1 MALLKAERL
10 EKSFNGLK
18 VLEHL
23 DLAIEEGSCTALLGP
38 NGAGKTTTLSIL
50 TGLLEK
56 DGGRITFKG
65 QEGGDFRSAVGYLP
79 QYPAFYPW
87 MTGKEFLQYA
97 AELCGIPKREAQ
109 EKSSYYLEMFGLE
122 GAGAKKTASYSGGMK
137 QRLGLAQAIIH
148 EPELLIMD
156 EPVSSLDPIGRYEV
170 LDLIRNLKKKTTILF
185 STHILHDAEEVCDNV
200 YIIAGGKNILSGPL
214 QELRRKEQEPV
225 IVIESADDLDDLV
238 NVWKKRDWAAE
249 TTYHEGKARLVV
261 SDIRNAQ
268 KEILED
274 IMAAGKSLQKF
285 EAGQTSLEDV
295 FLKMVT
301 GK

>member
-1 MALLKAERL
+1 MSLLKAERL
-10 EKSFNGLK
+10 VKSFNGQK
-18 VLEHL
+18 VLD
-23 DLAIEEGSCTALLGP
+23 DLELTIEEGSCTALLGP
-38 NGAGKTTTLSIL
+38 NGAGKTTTLNIL

-109 EKSSYYLEMFGLE
+109 EKSSYYLEMFGLAD
-122 GAGAKKTASYSGGMK
+122 AGAKKTASYSGGMK

-148 EPELLIMD
+148 DPKLLIMD

-170 LDLIRNLKKKTTILF
+170 LDLIRKLKKKTTILF
-185 STHILHDAEEVCDNV
+185 STHILHDAEEVSDDV
-200 YIIAGGKNILSGPL
+200 YIIAGGKNVLSGPL
-214 QELRRKEQEPV
+214 HELRRSQREPV
-225 IVIESADDLDDLV
+225 IVIESADDLNELV
-238 NVWKKRDWAAE
+238 ASWEKRNWAGE
-249 TTYHEGKARLVV
+249 TNYHEGKARLVV
-261 SDIRNAQ
+261 SDVSAAQ

-274 IMAAGKSLQKF
+274 IAATGKSLQKF
-285 EAGQTSLEDV
+285 EAGQTTLEDV